1 MKISKFK
8 DNLGIGE
15 LPKELELLINFQNDS
30 SFENYSDG
38 FGISIDNKSGLK
50 SWSNDPEF
58 IKRVLP
64 FAQANGC
71 GSFYAFWDMNN
82 GNKLS
87 AMPILV
93 FGDEGGV
100 HIVADNILQLMQLL
114 TYDVEISVDFD
125 DAYFYKDEDD
135 YEESEDHQKYKLWL
149 KNNFQLDPIEDPEI
163 IIKASQDKY
172 KALFDDWFALYYKE

>member
-93 FGDEGGV
+93 FGD
-100 HIVADNILQLMQLL
+100 
-114 TYDVEISVDFD
+114 
-125 DAYFYKDEDD
+125 
-135 YEESEDHQKYKLWL
+135 
-149 KNNFQLDPIEDPEI
+149 
-163 IIKASQDKY
+163 
-172 KALFDDWFALYYKE
+172 

>member
-1 MKISKFK
+1 
-8 DNLGIGE
+8 
-15 LPKELELLINFQNDS
+15 
-30 SFENYSDG
+30 
-38 FGISIDNKSGLK
+38 
-50 SWSNDPEF
+50 
-58 IKRVLP
+58 
-64 FAQANGC
+64 
-71 GSFYAFWDMNN
+71 
-82 GNKLS
+82 
-87 AMPILV
+87 MPILV